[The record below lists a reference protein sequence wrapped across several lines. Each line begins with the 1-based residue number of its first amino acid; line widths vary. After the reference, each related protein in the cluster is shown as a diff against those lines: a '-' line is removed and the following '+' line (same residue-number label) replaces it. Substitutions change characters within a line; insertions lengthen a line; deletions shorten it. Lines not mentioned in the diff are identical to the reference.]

1 MTYVE
6 PNSPRWLSLEDLPNE
21 RWKDIEGYEGL
32 YQISDYGRVK
42 SLRKKYYGILRVK
55 ISKQG
60 YCCIVLS
67 NMNIQKSF
75 RINRLVGIHFLNKCN
90 YKQLQAN
97 HNDENKLNNHYTNIS
112 WMTPIENCNYG
123 TRNKRISIKQHI
135 RINQYTLNGDFIKT
149 WESLTAATKATNI
162 SIGHISLCCN
172 GLRKSAGGFLWKHY
186 EGNTDKILSYSPNT
200 FNQFSSNY
208 KEVENELAL

>member
-60 YCCIVLS
+60 YCCVVLS
-67 NMNIQKSF
+67 NMNIRKSF

-123 TRNKRISIKQHI
+123 TRNKRVSIKQRIH
-135 RINQYTLNGDFIKT
+135 INQYTLNGDFIKT

-162 SIGHISLCCN
+162 STGHISSCCN
-172 GLRKSAGGFLWKHY
+172 GLRKSAGGFLWKRY

-208 KEVENELAL
+208 KEVKK